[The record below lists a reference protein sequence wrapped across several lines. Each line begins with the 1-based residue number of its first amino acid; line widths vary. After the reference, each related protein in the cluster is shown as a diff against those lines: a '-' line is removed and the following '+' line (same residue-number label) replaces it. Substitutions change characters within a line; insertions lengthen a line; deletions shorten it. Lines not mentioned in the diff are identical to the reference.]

1 MSYFSFSKEYY
12 YLCLVII
19 ESVVLQRT
27 LGKKLRIP

>member
-19 ESVVLQRT
+19 ESVVCSAFLERN
-27 LGKKLRIP
+27 